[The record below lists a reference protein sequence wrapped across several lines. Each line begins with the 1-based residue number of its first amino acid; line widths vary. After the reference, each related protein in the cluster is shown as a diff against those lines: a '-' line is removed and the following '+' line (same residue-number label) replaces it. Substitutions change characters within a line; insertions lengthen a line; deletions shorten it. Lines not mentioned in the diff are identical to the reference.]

1 MSLLEEKIE
10 KVILLVVLSG
20 LKKAQEVLA
29 SAVTSS
35 SVLSDS
41 SRSFNPDEEIE
52 LDEKYR
58 TPDEYIKMF
67 KDLERWHTMPSMQ
80 DLVGLA
86 RKLARR
92 ANDLLVVECE
102 DRQRNL
108 IEIYMKEVSKQE
120 VELDKMM

>member
-1 MSLLEEKIE
+1 
-10 KVILLVVLSG
+10 
-20 LKKAQEVLA
+20 
-29 SAVTSS
+29 
-35 SVLSDS
+35 
-41 SRSFNPDEEIE
+41 
-52 LDEKYR
+52 
-58 TPDEYIKMF
+58 
-67 KDLERWHTMPSMQ
+67 MPSMQ

>member
-1 MSLLEEKIE
+1 MGHSELLNRPLSFSLCI
-10 KVILLVVLSG
+10 
-20 LKKAQEVLA
+20 
-29 SAVTSS
+29 
-35 SVLSDS
+35 
-41 SRSFNPDEEIE
+41 EIE
-52 LDEKYR
+52 LDEKYH

-108 IEIYMKEVSKQE
+108 VEVYMKEVAKQE

>member
-1 MSLLEEKIE
+1 MSLLEKKIE

-20 LKKAQEVLA
+20 LKKTQEVA

-80 DLVGLA
+80 DLVGLT